1 MPNFYGVKM
10 LNEHQPLKHINPVR
24 SFIIIISV
32 LSLIGIGTYHTFPP
46 SLSPLSAPKS
56 TFSSARAMSHVR
68 QIAVRPHPTG
78 SLENENVR
86 KYLLTQLKELGLE
99 PEIQSV
105 LVVNPKTKQVGRIEN
120 VLARIKG
127 ITPGKA
133 LLLAAH
139 YDSVKTGP
147 GAADDGAS
155 VAAILETLR
164 TLKTHTTLQ
173 NDLICLFTDS
183 EETGLL
189 GAEAFV
195 QQHPWAKNI
204 GMALNFE
211 YRGNRGAF
219 MMFETSEGNGKLI
232 EGLVKAVPFVLTN
245 SLMYEVYKRLPN
257 DTDFSV
263 LKRMGIPGMNF
274 AAIAG
279 HKSYHTQLDRPEF
292 LDQGTLQ
299 HEGEIMLALAKHFG
313 NQPLDNLNAENHIYF
328 DFPGLG
334 VIHYPMSWA
343 IPLCGLLVVLFAAF
357 CVVNYKA
364 RLIRATPLLT
374 ATLTYPVLIFALYN
388 VDCYL
393 WYAIRFFHPDYKSF
407 AYDDTF
413 NSYCYLVGFIF
424 LNIALSGGAYLAIK
438 RWVTN
443 TELFLG
449 IAVCWLLITL
459 FTYNN
464 GANFLFYWPLL
475 AMLVSLISA
484 KLPFIKNH
492 PRFILMILLLG
503 SAPGLLIFTPLIKNL
518 FIGLTPSYMGIILL
532 FLGLLL
538 GLLTPILTEINSNKT
553 GVILSVLIA
562 LFSFILGSC

>member
-1 MPNFYGVKM
+1 M
-10 LNEHQPLKHINPVR
+10 LNEQQPLKHINPVC
-24 SFIIIISV
+24 SVILLISV
-32 LSLIGIGTYHTFPP
+32 LALIGIGIYHTYPP
-46 SLSPLSAPKS
+46 SPSPLSAPES
-56 TFSSARAMSHVR
+56 TFSSARAMTHVR
-68 QIAVRPHPTG
+68 QIAAHPHPTG

-86 KYLLTQLKELGLE
+86 QYLLTQLKELGLE
-99 PEIQSV
+99 PEIQSS
-105 LVVNPKTKQVGRIEN
+105 LVVNPKTKQVGRIHN
-120 VLARIKG
+120 VLARIQG
-127 ITPGKA
+127 VTPGKA

-164 TLKTHTTLQ
+164 ALKTQTALR

-183 EETGLL
+183 EEMGLL

-195 QQHPWAKNI
+195 QQHPWVKNT

-232 EGLVKAVPFVLTN
+232 EGLATAVPFVMTN

-263 LKRMGIPGMNF
+263 LKRAGIPGMNF

-279 HKSYHTQLDRPEF
+279 HNSYHTQLDRPEL
-292 LDQGTLQ
+292 LDQGTVQ
-299 HEGEIMLALAKHFG
+299 HEGEIMLALVKHFG
-313 NQPLDNLNAENHIYF
+313 NQPLDNLTAENHIYF

-334 VIHYPMSWA
+334 VIHYPMNWA
-343 IPLCGLLVVLFAAF
+343 VALCGLLVVLFAAL
-357 CVVNYKA
+357 CVAKYKA
-364 RLIRATPLLT
+364 KLIRPIPLLT
-374 ATLTYPVLIFALYN
+374 ATLTYPVLIFVLYN
-388 VDCYL
+388 LDCYL
-393 WYAIRFFHPDYKSF
+393 WYVIRLFHRDYKSF

-413 NSYCYLVGFIF
+413 TSYCYLLGFIF
-424 LNIALSGGAYLAIK
+424 LNIALSGGGYLVIK
-438 RWVTN
+438 KWVTN

-449 IAVCWLLITL
+449 IAVCWLLMAL

-475 AMLVSLISA
+475 AMLFSLILA
-484 KLPFIKNH
+484 TLPFIKNH
-492 PRFILMILLLG
+492 PRFIPVILLLG
-503 SAPGLLIFTPLIKNL
+503 SVPGLLIFTPLIKNL
-518 FIGLTPSYMGIILL
+518 FIGLTPSYIGIILV

-538 GLLTPILTEINSNKT
+538 GLLSPVMAEINSNKT
-553 GVILSVLIA
+553 SIILSALIA
-562 LFSFILGSC
+562 LFGFILGSYY